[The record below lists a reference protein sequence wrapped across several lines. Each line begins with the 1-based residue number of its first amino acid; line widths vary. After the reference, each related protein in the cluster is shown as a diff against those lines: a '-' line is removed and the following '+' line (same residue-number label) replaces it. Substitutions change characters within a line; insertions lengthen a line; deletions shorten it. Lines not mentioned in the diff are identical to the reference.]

1 MILGADGKPY
11 KQIQKPDRVE
21 YAPIRLED
29 KYSTYPS
36 NNLSP
41 AKVARIFRE
50 SDQGDIYRLMEL
62 FEELEGKD
70 THVFSQFQ
78 TRKSAVMGLD
88 WEIMDAGQEK
98 LDHEVAEF
106 VRNVVDEC
114 LDMEDVFMDLLDAIG
129 KGFSVME
136 ILWDIRNGRAY
147 PKLKWREPKK
157 FCFGDYQEMRLLNDE
172 NPINGMELPPNKFVI
187 NKNKSRSGRPN
198 RAGVMWV
205 VTWMTLFKT
214 YTVKDWLAFSEVYG
228 MPIRIGKYDTS
239 ATQED
244 KEALMRAIISIG
256 SDAAGVINKN
266 TEVQFV
272 EAVKSDGELFTNLA
286 NFCNAEISKAVLG
299 QTLTT
304 EVGTAGGSRALG
316 ETQNQVR
323 KDLVRSDAKTLAKT
337 LRRDLFAPLV
347 LFNFGPQVKVPWLK
361 FATEE
366 QEDADKKADRY
377 KTIIC
382 DIGLPVSNAH
392 MYEAFGIPTPQEGE
406 ALVKPPAAGTLPLP
420 FKDDLQL
427 LALKNSEKKSQ
438 AVIDKFVSE
447 LRAAGVAATADDMAG
462 IRKVIEESVD
472 LKELREKL
480 LSVYKGLNKK
490 KLQELLE
497 RALFTAQLFGS
508 QEIAAMNGDKVN
520 VIDELKPL
528 EFEQAVKY
536 FGDKV
541 PMRPAEFKQLL
552 DAVKSKA
559 FTVASVTQ
567 IEYMQDIFDAIKK
580 SLSNGQTVAEFKKGL
595 TELLESKGWEGQ
607 LPYHIDL
614 VFRQNVQTAYQV
626 GRYQQMTTAAAVE
639 ARPYW
644 MYDAV
649 NDERTRPTHKMMDGQ
664 VRRYD
669 DPFWDEWYP
678 PNGFGCRCGVIT
690 LSAQQVKQRGIDVQ
704 RGMPH
709 ATVDIETGEITHWK
723 PDKGFDVNPAKTEYK
738 PDLSNIDSDLKEAYL
753 QK

>member
-1 MILGADGKPY
+1 M
-11 KQIQKPDRVE
+11 
-21 YAPIRLED
+21 
-29 KYSTYPS
+29 
-36 NNLSP
+36 
-41 AKVARIFRE
+41 
-50 SDQGDIYRLMEL
+50 
-62 FEELEGKD
+62 
-70 THVFSQFQ
+70 
-78 TRKSAVMGLD
+78 
-88 WEIMDAGQEK
+88 
-98 LDHEVAEF
+98 
-106 VRNVVDEC
+106 
-114 LDMEDVFMDLLDAIG
+114 
-129 KGFSVME
+129 
-136 ILWDIRNGRAY
+136 
-147 PKLKWREPKK
+147 
-157 FCFGDYQEMRLLNDE
+157 
-172 NPINGMELPPNKFVI
+172 
-187 NKNKSRSGRPN
+187 
-198 RAGVMWV
+198 
-205 VTWMTLFKT
+205 
-214 YTVKDWLAFSEVYG
+214 
-228 MPIRIGKYDTS
+228 
-239 ATQED
+239 
-244 KEALMRAIISIG
+244 
-256 SDAAGVINKN
+256 
-266 TEVQFV
+266 
-272 EAVKSDGELFTNLA
+272 
-286 NFCNAEISKAVLG
+286 
-299 QTLTT
+299 
-304 EVGTAGGSRALG
+304 
-316 ETQNQVR
+316 R

-406 ALVKPPAAGTLPLP
+406 ALVKPPAAVTLPLP

-447 LRAAGVAATADDMAG
+447 LRAAGVAATADDMAV

-567 IEYMQDIFDAIKK
+567 MEYMQDIFDAIKK

-607 LPYHIDL
+607 LPHHIDL

-626 GRYQQMTTAAAVE
+626 GRYQQMTTTAAVE

-704 RGMPH
+704 RGMPR